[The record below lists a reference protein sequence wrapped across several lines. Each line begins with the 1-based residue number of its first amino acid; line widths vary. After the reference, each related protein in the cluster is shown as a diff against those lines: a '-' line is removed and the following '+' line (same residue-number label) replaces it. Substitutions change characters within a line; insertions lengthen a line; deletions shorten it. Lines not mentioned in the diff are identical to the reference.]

1 MAKTGTLGKEFDFE
15 KYRLRRFMGH
25 LADMDD
31 LEVFE
36 EPVPLTHLSSII
48 ESRPKAVL
56 FRRAG
61 PEGVELLA
69 KAAASRSR
77 LVAALNCSPQDAYET
92 LLTRIATPQTS
103 VEVPSDEAP
112 VHAVKFT
119 GADVNLLALPFHPQH
134 EFDGSSYISSG
145 IDYVIDPVSG
155 RTNVGSRRLSLRN
168 RFQAGTNITAP
179 SDLKRIYEGC
189 AKRRERLPISF
200 TIGSHPLDF
209 LAATTRLQGDEHHMV
224 SRLRGEPAPFVRC
237 LTNDILVPADAE
249 IVLEGYLDE
258 RGYCEP
264 EGPFGEYMGYYG
276 AIHMDPVFTCTAIT
290 MRRDVLHQTLQHG
303 SAFVLDQT
311 DAGCMTQLRIEAT
324 AMRLLKTVC
333 QEPVAVSSR
342 SLSGGAGT
350 LRVSIRQHRQGEA
363 RHVIHAIFGVMPLI
377 KHVYVFD
384 EDIDP
389 SDDRQVEWAFGTRFQ
404 ADQDFVLVSGM
415 MGRPMDPSLDG
426 RRLGAKAGFDCTLPF
441 GRERDIVMTR
451 CAAKTFA
458 SPAHGRPVED
468 LLAEGPIYFSHLVE
482 ATGSEDGRE
491 VAAEIDR
498 LRVLGRLGRDRD
510 GRYHLVSGEPG
521 KTAIV
526 GSLYRDPNQGI

>member
-1 MAKTGTLGKEFDFE
+1 MLAKEFDFE
-15 KYRLRRFMGH
+15 KYRLRRFMQRLG
-25 LADMDD
+25 DIGE
-31 LEVFE
+31 LEVHD
-36 EPVPLTHLSSII
+36 EPVPLIQLSSII
-48 ESRPKAVL
+48 ERTSRAVL
-56 FRRAG
+56 FRQAG
-61 PEGVELLA
+61 PDKLELLA
-69 KAAASRSR
+69 KAAAGRSR
-77 LVAALNCSPQDAYET
+77 LIAALDCSPGDVHET

-112 VHAVKFT
+112 VHAVKLT
-119 GADVNLLALPFHPQH
+119 GADVDLLRLPFHPQH
-134 EFDGSSYISSG
+134 EYDGSSYISSG

-224 SRLRGEPAPFVRC
+224 SRLRGEAAPFVRC
-237 LTNDILVPADAE
+237 LTNNILVPADAE
-249 IVLEGYLDE
+249 IVIEGYLDE

-290 MRRDVLHQTLQHG
+290 MRTDVLHQTLQHG
-303 SAFVLDQT
+303 SAFVLDET

-324 AMRLLKTVC
+324 AMRHLKTAC
-333 QEPVAVSSR
+333 QEVVAVSSR

-350 LRVSIRQHRQGEA
+350 LRVSMRQHRHGEA
-363 RHVIHAIFGVMPLI
+363 RHAIHTIFGMMPLI
-377 KHVYVFD
+377 KHVFVFD

-389 SDDRQVEWAFGTRFQ
+389 DNDRQVEWALGTRFQ
-404 ADQDFVLVSGM
+404 ADQDLVLISGM
-415 MGRPMDPSLDG
+415 MGRPMDPSLNG
-426 RRLGAKAGFDCTLPF
+426 RRLGSKAGFDCTLPF

-451 CAAKTFA
+451 CAAKSFA
-458 SPAHGRPVED
+458 PPSQKRAVED
-468 LLAEGPIYFSHLVE
+468 ILAEGPRFFTHLVE
-482 ATGSEDGRE
+482 AAGSEDGRE
-491 VAAEIDR
+491 IAAKLDE
-498 LRVLGRLGRDRD
+498 LRVAGRLGRDRD
-510 GRYHLVSGEPG
+510 GRYHLVEGKPG
-521 KTAIV
+521 TTAIV
-526 GSLYRDPNQGI
+526 GSLYRDPNEGI